1 MFEKKFDKPLAGV
14 AVFDFAPSERDE
26 LRLTEGDQ
34 VVVCL
39 CVCVCVCVCV
49 YEYIHIYIC
58 IYITY
63 FFFNFTFKDVLYEL
77 SNDIKNSAFQLFPR
91 HLSYFF

>member
-39 CVCVCVCVCV
+39 CVCV
-49 YEYIHIYIC
+49 
-58 IYITY
+58 
-63 FFFNFTFKDVLYEL
+63 L
-77 SNDIKNSAFQLFPR
+77 SNDIENSAFQLFPR
-91 HLSYFF
+91 YISYFFYYYYDIIIIDYYLLFLKKKKIK

>member
-26 LRLTEGDQ
+26 RRLTEGDQ

-39 CVCVCVCVCV
+39 CVCVWVCVCVCV
-49 YEYIHIYIC
+49 C
-58 IYITY
+58 GVVLCCVCVCLFLCL
-63 FFFNFTFKDVLYEL
+63 FFFGVVERGCVRWCWVVVTDYGVWVW
-77 SNDIKNSAFQLFPR
+77 
-91 HLSYFF
+91 